1 MTTTDPTVI
10 EAAGSATGAVQEIAF
25 RAMGSDAHV
34 ILVGAPAELTSWAQQ
49 RIEQLE
55 AMWSRFL
62 PTSEISVLNAEAGR
76 WVEVSEETARLVST
90 AVAAWRLT
98 GGTCDATVLGD
109 VIRAGY
115 DRSFDELGP
124 RQSGGSSSLVIG
136 CTDIE
141 IDGSSVRLPAGVG
154 FDPGGIGKGLAAD
167 LVCAEL
173 MAAGAAGACVNLGG
187 DVRVSGAAPDGDGD
201 GWTIAV
207 DHAQVELPFARVGI
221 LDGAVATSTSLLRR
235 WLVGG
240 SLRHHLIDP
249 STGLPTDSDLA
260 HVTVLAHDAWAAE
273 ALAKAILIRGSLHP
287 FDLLGGTGA
296 EAIIVGTD
304 GWVTSTPG
312 IGAYLGGG
320 SLPVAIRDHSTN
332 GRPWT

>member
-1 MTTTDPTVI
+1 MTATDPATVV
-10 EAAGSATGAVQEIAF
+10 AGAVQEVAF
-25 RAMGSDAHV
+25 RAMGSDAHI
-34 ILVGAPAELTSWAQQ
+34 ILVGAPAELITWAQQ

-55 AMWSRFL
+55 ERWSRFR
-62 PTSEISVLNAEAGR
+62 PASEISTLNDHAGR
-76 WVEVSEETARLVST
+76 WVEVSEDTARLVST

-109 VIRAGY
+109 VLRAGY
-115 DRSFDELGP
+115 DRSFDDLGP
-124 RQSGGSSSLVIG
+124 RGCGGSSSLIIG

-167 LVCAEL
+167 MVCGEL
-173 MAAGAAGACVNLGG
+173 MEAGVAGACVNLGG
-187 DVRVSGAAPDGDGD
+187 DVRVCGAAPDGE
-201 GWTIAV
+201 GWTIAI
-207 DHAQVELPFARVGI
+207 DHAQAELPFARVGI

-249 STGLPTDSDLA
+249 TTGLPTDSDLA

-273 ALAKAILIRGSLHP
+273 ALAKAILIRGSLYP

-296 EAIIVGTD
+296 EALVVGTD
-304 GWVTSTPG
+304 GWVTATPG
-312 IGAYLGGG
+312 LDAYLGGG
-320 SLPVAIRDHSTN
+320 SLPAAIRHHTTN
-332 GRPWT
+332 ERP

>member
-1 MTTTDPTVI
+1 MTTTDPATVV
-10 EAAGSATGAVQEIAF
+10 AGAVQEVAF
-25 RAMGSDAHV
+25 RAMGSDAQV
-34 ILVGAPAELTSWAQQ
+34 ILVGASSELITWAQQ
-49 RIEQLE
+49 RIDQLE
-55 AMWSRFL
+55 LMWSRFL
-62 PTSEISVLNAEAGR
+62 PTSEISVLNDHSGR

-109 VIRAGY
+109 VVRAGY
-115 DRSFDELGP
+115 DRSFDDLAP
-124 RQSGGSSSLVIG
+124 RPSGGSSSFVIG

-173 MAAGAAGACVNLGG
+173 MEAGVAGACVNLGG
-187 DVRVSGAAPDGDGD
+187 DVRVCGTGPDAD
-201 GWTIAV
+201 GWTIAIE
-207 DHAQVELPFARVGI
+207 HAQVELPFARVG
-221 LDGAVATSTSLLRR
+221 LHDGAVATSTSLLRR
-235 WLVGG
+235 WLVDG
-240 SLRHHLIDP
+240 SMRHHLIDP
-249 STGLPTDSDLA
+249 TTGLPTDSDLA

-273 ALAKAILIRGSLHP
+273 SLAKAILIRGSLHP

-296 EAIIVGTD
+296 EAIVVGTD

-320 SLPVAIRDHSTN
+320 SLPVAIRDHHTN
-332 GRPWT
+332 RRP